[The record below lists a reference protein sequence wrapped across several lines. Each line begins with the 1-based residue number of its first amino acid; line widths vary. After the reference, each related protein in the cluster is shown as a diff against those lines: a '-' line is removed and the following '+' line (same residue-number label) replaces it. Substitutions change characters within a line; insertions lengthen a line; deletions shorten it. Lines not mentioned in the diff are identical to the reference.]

1 MTQPSSQ
8 PEASAVTYRE
18 RRPIVGRLYI
28 RGQKGQAILR
38 ALQTQGYTCDV
49 RQVYRDIELLK
60 AEWREELLTNP
71 VATRA
76 KELAQIDEVIA
87 ECWIK
92 YSAAGRGGGDIKWL
106 AEIRAW
112 AVRKAK
118 LLGLDTKNGPGSS
131 EDNPLFT
138 QAVMPEGEV
147 DLSQLTDDQLEE
159 ICGIV
164 EATRTIRGE

>member
-1 MTQPSSQ
+1 MTHEMSQ
-8 PEASAVTYRE
+8 PEAAVVNSRE
-18 RRPIVGRLYI
+18 RRSIVGRLYI
-28 RGQKGQAILR
+28 RGQKVRAILR
-38 ALQTQGYTCDV
+38 ELQSQGQNVNIRT
-49 RQVYRDIELLK
+49 VYRDIELLK

-92 YSAAGRGGGDIKWL
+92 YSATGRGAGDIKWL